1 MAPRSV
7 AEDQIQ
13 SFRFRVFEGADGA
26 GVFAGEEPVAGFN
39 NITTPNLTFE
49 TAEHR
54 TGIEKY
60 TRKFLGIPTW
70 EDCTMTR
77 GVLVGDTTFYDW
89 AINKYLNKSPF
100 RTDLSIRVY
109 NQEGDGWSSS
119 DDAAVR
125 GITMRN
131 CIPTSV
137 KILGDLDASAS
148 DVNIQ
153 EITCA
158 TEEVELEE
166 VPAALLP

>member
-13 SFRFRVFEGADGA
+13 SFRFRVFEGADGP
-26 GVFAGEEPVAGFN
+26 GVFAAEEPIAGFN
-39 NITTPNLTFE
+39 NITTPNLTIE
-49 TAEHR
+49 QAEHR
-54 TGIEKY
+54 VGTEKY
-60 TRKFLGIPTW
+60 TRKFLGVPTW

-77 GVLVGDTTFYDW
+77 GVLIGDTTFYDW

-100 RTDLSIRVY
+100 RTDLTVAVY
-109 NQEGDGWSSS
+109 NQEGDGWG
-119 DDAAVR
+119 DAATEAPVR
-125 GITMRN
+125 SVIMRN

-137 KILGDLDASAS
+137 KLLGDLDASAS

-158 TEEVELEE
+158 LESAELSA
-166 VPAALLP
+166 PTS